1 MTLILPLNTE
11 ILINEV
17 TRLIGIVVVTHG
29 NLAEELIS
37 AVKFVLSE
45 EPSVKLAGVSLDPSK
60 EFDTFKKVIDDSIKS
75 VDDGEGI
82 LLVTDMFGGTPSNI
96 SLTFLDDEKIEV
108 ISGVNLP
115 MLLKLST
122 LKSDVKLNDAIK
134 IAEKAGR
141 DNIIVASKLLDNN

>member
-1 MTLILPLNTE
+1 M
-11 ILINEV
+11 
-17 TRLIGIVVVTHG
+17 IGIVVITHG
-29 NLAEELIS
+29 NLAEELLS
-37 AVKFVLSE
+37 AVKFVLSGD
-45 EPSVKLAGVSLDPSK
+45 PVIKMAGVSLDPTR
-60 EFDTFKKVIDDSIKS
+60 EFDTFQKTIDKAIKS
-75 VDDGEGI
+75 VDKGDGI

-96 SLTFLDDEKIEV
+96 GLTFLEENKIEV

-122 LKSDVKLNDAIK
+122 IKEDVTLQDAIK

>member
-1 MTLILPLNTE
+1 M
-11 ILINEV
+11 
-17 TRLIGIVVVTHG
+17 IGIVVVTHG

-45 EPSVKLAGVSLDPSK
+45 EPSVKLAGVSLDPTK
-60 EFDTFKKVIDDSIKS
+60 EFDTFKKIIDDAIKK
-75 VDDGEGI
+75 VDEGDGI

-96 SLTFLDDEKIEV
+96 GLTFLDEEKIEV

-122 LKSDVKLNDAIK
+122 LQSDVKLNDAIK

>member
-1 MTLILPLNTE
+1 M
-11 ILINEV
+11 V
-17 TRLIGIVVVTHG
+17 GIVLITHG
-29 NLAEELIS
+29 NLAEELLS

-45 EPSVKLAGVSLDPSK
+45 EPVVKMTGVSLNPKK
-60 EFDTFKKVIDDSIKS
+60 EFDTFKKVIEKAIKS
-75 VDDGEGI
+75 VDQGDGI

-96 SLTFLDDEKIEV
+96 GLTFLEDNKIEV

-122 LKSDVKLNDAIK
+122 LKEGVSLQDAIK

>member
-1 MTLILPLNTE
+1 M
-11 ILINEV
+11 
-17 TRLIGIVVVTHG
+17 IGIVVVTHG

-37 AVKFVLSE
+37 AVKFVLSV
-45 EPSVKLAGVSLDPSK
+45 EPSVKLVGVSLDPSK
-60 EFDTFKKVIDDSIKS
+60 EFETFKKIIDDSIKS
-75 VDDGEGI
+75 VDEGDGI

-96 SLTFLDDEKIEV
+96 SLSFLDEKKIEV

-122 LKSDVKLNDAIK
+122 LNSDVKLSDAIK

>member
-1 MTLILPLNTE
+1 M
-11 ILINEV
+11 
-17 TRLIGIVVVTHG
+17 IGIVVVTHG

-60 EFDTFKKVIDDSIKS
+60 EFDTFKKIIDDSIKS
-75 VDDGEGI
+75 VDKGDGI

-96 SLTFLDDEKIEV
+96 SLTFLDEDKIEV

-122 LKSDVKLNDAIK
+122 LNSDVKLGDAVK

-141 DNIIVASKLLDNN
+141 DNIIVASKLLENN

>member
-1 MTLILPLNTE
+1 M
-11 ILINEV
+11 
-17 TRLIGIVVVTHG
+17 IGIVLITHG
-29 NLAEELIS
+29 NLAEEMLS
-37 AVKFVLSE
+37 AVKFVLSG
-45 EPSVKLAGVSLDPSK
+45 EPAIKMAGVSLDPTK
-60 EFDTFKKVIDDSIKS
+60 EFDTFKKIIESAIKS
-75 VDDGEGI
+75 VDNGDGI

-96 SLTFLDDEKIEV
+96 GLTFLEENKIEV

-122 LKSDVKLNDAIK
+122 IKENVTLQEAIK

>member
-1 MTLILPLNTE
+1 M
-11 ILINEV
+11 
-17 TRLIGIVVVTHG
+17 IGIVLVTHG
-29 NLAEELIS
+29 NLAEELLS

-45 EPSVKLAGVSLDPSK
+45 EPAIKMTGVSLDPTR
-60 EFDTFKKVIDDSIKS
+60 EFDTFKKVIEKAIKS
-75 VDDGEGI
+75 VDQGDGI
-82 LLVTDMFGGTPSNI
+82 LLVTDMFGGTPSNVG
-96 SLTFLDDEKIEV
+96 LTFLEENKIEV

-122 LKSDVKLNDAIK
+122 LKNNVSLEDAIK

>member
-1 MTLILPLNTE
+1 M
-11 ILINEV
+11 
-17 TRLIGIVVVTHG
+17 IGIVLITHG
-29 NLAEELIS
+29 NLAEELLS

-45 EPSVKLAGVSLDPSK
+45 KPVVEIMGVSLDPKK
-60 EFDTFKKVIDDSIKS
+60 EFDTFKKVIEKAIES
-75 VDDGEGI
+75 VDHGDGI

-96 SLTFLDDEKIEV
+96 GLTFLGENKIEV

-122 LKSDVKLNDAIK
+122 LKNSISLQDAIK